1 MPSVPSV
8 PSPAAP
14 AALLT
19 RLTLTNFVLFEAAE
33 LELGPGLNVI
43 SGGSGEGKSLLL
55 QAVRFAC
62 GEGPGGRAAAARW
75 VRPGAETCAA
85 ELTFAVGPATRVAL
99 GLPAGEGSG
108 ELRLARAMGRDGK
121 GRCAIDGRPV
131 SAQELR
137 RVGQALVE
145 AFGQGAAAG
154 LVEPGRQREVL
165 DGCAGQGAALASYRL
180 RRAAALALSEEVA
193 RLGAL
198 EERAR
203 AGWAEGRSEREA
215 LRELAPEPGEY
226 AARCAELERLE
237 ERERERATVAAL
249 CARLDGDDVRG
260 GREALLDGL
269 YAAARELERVT
280 PRWPELAEAS
290 AALADAAALV
300 DEAARHVR
308 GAHEDAAGADGALE
322 EARARVQAYRALA
335 RRLRTTPETL
345 AARLE
350 ELEAEGDPAALAERR
365 AVAERRLRAERK
377 ALLAAAQA
385 LLAGRRR
392 AAEELAAAVA
402 AALPPLGLAGA
413 SFVVAVTEALPAAD
427 ALPGPDGCDE
437 VAFRFA
443 AGGAAPAPLEQA
455 SGGELSRLALAL
467 GARVSAGR
475 AVLLFDEVDQNVGAR
490 LGAAVG
496 TCLADLAEGRQV
508 LAVTHLAPV
517 AARAAHH
524 LRIVR
529 EGERTRA
536 EPLVGEARLQE
547 LALMIRGE
555 PITAAALEQA
565 RELLSESPGRPRTR
579 AKRAAARGDRPAR
592 GKKRARVA

>member
-1 MPSVPSV
+1 MSPASPV

-14 AALLT
+14 AALLS

-43 SGGSGEGKSLLL
+43 SGGSGEGKSLVL

-75 VRPGAETCAA
+75 IRPGAEACTA
-85 ELTFAVGPATRVAL
+85 ELTFVLEPAARSAL
-99 GLPAGEGSG
+99 GLAGGDGSAAR
-108 ELRLARAMGRDGK
+108 ELRLARAVGRDGK

-137 RVGQALVE
+137 RVGQALIE
-145 AFGQGAAAG
+145 AFGQGAAAS
-154 LVEPGRQREVL
+154 LVEPARQREVL
-165 DGCAGQGAALASYRL
+165 DGCAGHGAALASYRQ
-180 RRAAALALSEEVA
+180 RRAGAQALSEEVA

-249 CARLDGDDVRG
+249 CGRLDGDDARS

-280 PRWPELAEAS
+280 PRWPELAQAS

-308 GAHEDAAGADGALE
+308 GAHEEAAGADGALE
-322 EARARVQAYRALA
+322 EARERVQAYRALA
-335 RRLRTTPETL
+335 RRLRTTPEAL

-350 ELEAEGDPAALAERR
+350 ELEAEGDPEALAERR
-365 AVAERRLRAERK
+365 AAAERRLRAERK
-377 ALLAAAQA
+377 TLLAAAQE
-385 LLAGRRR
+385 LLAGRLR
-392 AAEELAAAVA
+392 AAEELGAAVA
-402 AALPPLGLAGA
+402 AALPPLGLSGA
-413 SFVVAVTEALPAAD
+413 RFVVTVTEALPEGD

-443 AGGAAPAPLEQA
+443 AGGAEPAPLDQA

-467 GARVSAGR
+467 GGRASAGR

-496 TCLADLAEGRQV
+496 SCLADLAAGRQV

-517 AARAAHH
+517 AARAAQH

-529 EGERTRA
+529 EGGRTRA
-536 EPLVGEARLQE
+536 EPLTGEARLQE

-565 RELLSESPGRPRTR
+565 RELLAESPEPRAR
-579 AKRAAARGDRPAR
+579 AKRAGRAEPPAR
-592 GKKRARVA
+592 RKKKARVA